1 MSTPKK
7 HVFLFPFTS
16 KGHIAGFLSLASRL
30 HRILPHATITLVSTP
45 RNVAALRAAAAAP
58 FLDFHA
64 LRFDPAEHGLP
75 PGGESQDEIFP
86 PLLIP
91 LYEAFETLQPAF
103 DDFVAS
109 TAAAAARVVVISDV
123 FVAWTV
129 EVARR
134 HGCGHAFFA
143 SCGAFGSAVTHSLFT
158 HLPLRPEEPSGRV
171 FLPEYPDLVI
181 HRSQVPKYMLYQYG
195 LPAAGAANDGSGGRA
210 DRRFLDRQLAHGNNT
225 DAVLVNAVAEPEPA
239 GLAMLRR
246 TLRVLPVWP
255 IGPLSRDRRDA
266 ATEPTDD
273 TVLRWMDTQPP
284 GSVLY
289 ISFGTNS
296 MIRPEHMLELAAALE
311 SSGRCFLWKIK
322 PPEGD
327 VAGLNGS
334 ATTPSSYN
342 RWLAHCGW
350 SSVLESMAH
359 GVPVIGWPLT
369 AEQFHNVMVLEGLG
383 VCVEVARGNTDETV
397 VERRR
402 VAEVVK
408 MVMGETAKAD
418 DMRRRVQEVRTM
430 MVDAWKEGGSS
441 FEASQA
447 FLEAMKL
454 K

>member
-7 HVFLFPFTS
+7 HVLFPFTS

-134 HGCGHAFFA
+134 HG
-143 SCGAFGSAVTHSLFT
+143 
-158 HLPLRPEEPSGRV
+158 
-171 FLPEYPDLVI
+171 
-181 HRSQVPKYMLYQYG
+181 SQVPKYMLYQYG

-327 VAGLNGS
+327 VAGLNGG

-342 RWLAHCGW
+342 RWLAEGFEERVRILAHPSTAAFLSHCGW

-359 GVPVIGWPLT
+359 GVPVIGWLLT

-430 MVDAWKEGGSS
+430 MVDAWKEEGGSS

>member
-7 HVFLFPFTS
+7 HVVLFPFTS

-158 HLPLRPEEPSGRV
+158 HLPLRPEEPSG
-171 FLPEYPDLVI
+171 P
-181 HRSQVPKYMLYQYG
+181 
-195 LPAAGAANDGSGGRA
+195 NDGSGGRA

-266 ATEPTDD
+266 ATEATDD

-327 VAGLNGS
+327 VAGLNGG

-342 RWLAHCGW
+342 RWLAEGFEERVRILAHPSTAAFLSHCGW

-359 GVPVIGWPLT
+359 GVPVIGWLLT
-369 AEQFHNVMVLEGLG
+369 AEQFHNVMMLEGLG

-408 MVMGETAKAD
+408 MVMGKTAKAD

-430 MVDAWKEGGSS
+430 MVDAWKEEGGSS

>member
-7 HVFLFPFTS
+7 HVVLFPFTS

-158 HLPLRPEEPSGRV
+158 HLPLARRSRADVCFSLSTPT
-171 FLPEYPDLVI
+171 DLVI

-266 ATEPTDD
+266 ATEATDD

-327 VAGLNGS
+327 VAGLNGG

-342 RWLAHCGW
+342 RWLAEGFEER
-350 SSVLESMAH
+350 V
-359 GVPVIGWPLT
+359 T
-369 AEQFHNVMVLEGLG
+369 ASKRGLLL
-383 VCVEVARGNTDETV
+383 
-397 VERRR
+397 RR
-402 VAEVVK
+402 
-408 MVMGETAKAD
+408 
-418 DMRRRVQEVRTM
+418 
-430 MVDAWKEGGSS
+430 
-441 FEASQA
+441 
-447 FLEAMKL
+447 
-454 K
+454 

>member
-7 HVFLFPFTS
+7 HVVLFPFTS

-171 FLPEYPDLVI
+171 FLPEYPDRPC
-181 HRSQVPKYMLYQYG
+181 HPQV
-195 LPAAGAANDGSGGRA
+195 AGAQVHA
-210 DRRFLDRQLAHGNNT
+210 
-225 DAVLVNAVAEPEPA
+225 
-239 GLAMLRR
+239 
-246 TLRVLPVWP
+246 LPV
-255 IGPLSRDRRDA
+255 
-266 ATEPTDD
+266 
-273 TVLRWMDTQPP
+273 
-284 GSVLY
+284 
-289 ISFGTNS
+289 
-296 MIRPEHMLELAAALE
+296 RPA
-311 SSGRCFLWKIK
+311 RCRCSK
-322 PPEGD
+322 
-327 VAGLNGS
+327 
-334 ATTPSSYN
+334 
-342 RWLAHCGW
+342 
-350 SSVLESMAH
+350 
-359 GVPVIGWPLT
+359 
-369 AEQFHNVMVLEGLG
+369 
-383 VCVEVARGNTDETV
+383 
-397 VERRR
+397 
-402 VAEVVK
+402 
-408 MVMGETAKAD
+408 
-418 DMRRRVQEVRTM
+418 
-430 MVDAWKEGGSS
+430 
-441 FEASQA
+441 
-447 FLEAMKL
+447 
-454 K
+454 

>member
-7 HVFLFPFTS
+7 HVVLFPFTS
-16 KGHIAGFLSLASRL
+16 KGHIAGFLSFASRL

-123 FVAWTV
+123 FVAWTG

-134 HGCGHAFFA
+134 HG
-143 SCGAFGSAVTHSLFT
+143 
-158 HLPLRPEEPSGRV
+158 
-171 FLPEYPDLVI
+171 
-181 HRSQVPKYMLYQYG
+181 SQVPKYMLYQYG

-327 VAGLNGS
+327 VAGLNGG

-342 RWLAHCGW
+342 RWLAEGFEERVILAHPSTAAFLSHCGW

-359 GVPVIGWPLT
+359 GVPVIGWLLT

-430 MVDAWKEGGSS
+430 MVDAWKEEGGSS